1 MIIYIEETTNIFRQL
16 SIENQKHVLTLIK
29 IIKELE
35 NKSKIHQIIKKRKR
49 IIYKIIINKFINI

>member
-29 IIKELE
+29 ILKNNKKLE
-35 NKSKIHQIIKKRKR
+35 NKSKIHQIILKKK
-49 IIYKIIINKFINI
+49 KNNI